1 MAIFIFMSVR
11 MAVSKK
17 AFSTQQVQQL
27 FLIRTKLFIQITSVF
42 DKIGS
47 IGIRLYRCLTNMHV
61 VVYRLAT
68 IKADKK
74 ITENSY
80 ALAA

>member
-1 MAIFIFMSVR
+1 MV
-11 MAVSKK
+11 VSKK
-17 AFSTQQVQQL
+17 TFSIQQVQQL
-27 FLIRTKLFIQITSVF
+27 HWIRVKLIIQITPVF

>member
-1 MAIFIFMSVR
+1 M
-11 MAVSKK
+11 
-17 AFSTQQVQQL
+17 
-27 FLIRTKLFIQITSVF
+27 F

>member
-1 MAIFIFMSVR
+1 MGIFIFMSVR
-11 MAVSKK
+11 TSVSKK
-17 AFSTQQVQQL
+17 ALSTQLVQQL
-27 FLIRTKLFIQITSVF
+27 FWIRAKLIIQITPMF

>member
-1 MAIFIFMSVR
+1 

-17 AFSTQQVQQL
+17 AFSTQQVQRL
-27 FLIRTKLFIQITSVF
+27 HWVRTKLFVRITLVF